1 MPEIPVMERYR
12 KQLDQLVT
20 GERIRSLHVQ
30 RESWLNTDLHSL
42 TNGLVGRQILF
53 IERRGTDLIW
63 HLDDGRRLVLQIGA
77 GSRLEIVST
86 LQAVAHGVVGHSSA
100 EADQVHDVSH
110 SQFAVITDHAAMA
123 IFGARN
129 CHIMWL
135 TAKQVEDMQLELG
148 PDPLSRHLTP
158 ERFSQRFAKRRTT
171 LKSALTNPNII
182 AGIGNH
188 LADDIVFAAGILPTV
203 RTEKLKEE
211 HWNRV
216 FFAMLDVLHH
226 AIEHENDMD
235 LQISSKLHEKSYAGE
250 AMDISIHGKTGEPC
264 PKCGTPIEVTL
275 IQRRP
280 SNFCPKCQID
290 PTADGHENE

>member
-12 KQLDQLVT
+12 KQLDQLIT

-42 TNGLVGRQILF
+42 TNGLLGRQILY

-63 HLDDGRRLVLQIGA
+63 HLDDGRRLVLRMGA
-77 GSRLEIVST
+77 GSRLEAASA
-86 LQAVAHGVVGHSSA
+86 LQTVAHGSVGHSAA
-100 EADQVHDVSH
+100 EADEMHNVSD
-110 SQFAVITDHAAMA
+110 SQFAIITDHAAMT
-123 IFGARN
+123 IYSARN

-135 TAKQVEDMQLELG
+135 TAKQVEDMQLEVG

-158 ERFSQRFAKRRTT
+158 ERFIQRFAKRRTT

-182 AGIGNH
+182 AGIGNQ
-188 LADDIVFAAGILPTV
+188 LADDIAFAAGLLPTV

-211 HWNRV
+211 HWKRV
-216 FFAMLDVLHH
+216 FFAMLNVLHH
-226 AIEHENDMD
+226 AIEHESDMD
-235 LQISSKLHEKSYAGE
+235 LQISSKEHEKSYAGE

-264 PKCGTPIEVTL
+264 SKCGTPIEVTL

-290 PTADGHENE
+290 PAADGHENE